1 MGFGKNG
8 ATSDVIFA
16 SLEYTILF
24 NNFNF
29 KPYKYIKMKSVKSL
43 LAVVCFAM
51 ISNFAIAAGT
61 PNNKKPEGAQ
71 IQAYLKGIDFNKM
84 VKADTKVN
92 ISFMINAQN
101 EILVVSTN
109 NKDLDGV
116 LKSALNYKSISVSEL
131 EYNKIYTVPV
141 LLK

>member
-1 MGFGKNG
+1 
-8 ATSDVIFA
+8 
-16 SLEYTILF
+16 
-24 NNFNF
+24 
-29 KPYKYIKMKSVKSL
+29 MKSVRSL
-43 LAVVCFAM
+43 LAVVCFAV
-51 ISNFAIAAGT
+51 ISNFAIGAET
-61 PNNKKPEGAQ
+61 PNNRKPEVAQ
-71 IQAYLKGIDFNKM
+71 IQAYLKGIDFNKI

-109 NKDLDGV
+109 NKDLDNI
-116 LKSALNYKSISVSEL
+116 LKNALNYKSISVSEL

>member
-1 MGFGKNG
+1 
-8 ATSDVIFA
+8 
-16 SLEYTILF
+16 
-24 NNFNF
+24 
-29 KPYKYIKMKSVKSL
+29 MKSVRSL
-43 LAVVCFAM
+43 LAVVCFAVV
-51 ISNFAIAAGT
+51 SNFAIGAET
-61 PNNKKPEGAQ
+61 PNNRKPEGAQ
-71 IQAYLKGIDFNKM
+71 IQAYLKGIDFNKI

-109 NKDLDGV
+109 NKDLDSI
-116 LKSALNYKSISVSEL
+116 LKNALNYKSISVSEL